1 MNKTVK
7 IILTSFVSFVFII
20 AVTAIILLYI
30 MDKKQNEN
38 EALTIEEVVEY
49 SYETPEITTDLAD
62 DTFVR
67 IQFQILT
74 DGKKAKEELKQ
85 REFQIKNILLKELS
99 MMKEDSLKKN
109 LGDLEKSLKDKLDE
123 VMEEGKVTDV
133 YTINKITQ

>member
-99 MMKEDSLKKN
+99 MMKEDSFKKN

>member
-74 DGKKAKEELKQ
+74 DGKKGK
-85 REFQIKNILLKELS
+85 RRIK
-99 MMKEDSLKKN
+99 
-109 LGDLEKSLKDKLDE
+109 
-123 VMEEGKVTDV
+123 T
-133 YTINKITQ
+133 T

>member
-1 MNKTVK
+1 
-7 IILTSFVSFVFII
+7 
-20 AVTAIILLYI
+20 

-99 MMKEDSLKKN
+99 MMKEDSFKKN